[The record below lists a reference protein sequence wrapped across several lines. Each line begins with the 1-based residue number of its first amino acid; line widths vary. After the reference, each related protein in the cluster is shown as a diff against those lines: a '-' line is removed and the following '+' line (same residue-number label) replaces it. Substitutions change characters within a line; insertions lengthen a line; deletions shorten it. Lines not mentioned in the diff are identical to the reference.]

1 MKRSIPLSLL
11 PLSSALLLTQCD
23 TLKQDCEAVV
33 ERDKKILQ
41 EPSGDY
47 YIGRRYYMPETRFWG
62 FLRRPNQS
70 WKSAKL
76 VIMDEKLTRTPDRG
90 PEKPRRGATF
100 GTDNNVEYIVYGN
113 YESESTY
120 EPNSNQIL
128 PTFLARGFKI
138 RDLNPGFLFTP
149 SEEYHT
155 RAVSLYPALSPSPED
170 YQRAGVAPV
179 RFPAPSGEAR

>member
-11 PLSSALLLTQCD
+11 PLSSVLLLTQCD

-33 ERDKKILQ
+33 ERDTKILQ

-47 YIGRRYYMPETRFWG
+47 YIGRRYYMPDTRFWG

-70 WKSAKL
+70 WKTSKL

-90 PEKPRRGATF
+90 PEEPRRDAIF
-100 GTDNNVEYIVYGN
+100 GSDNNVEYIVYGD
-113 YESESTY
+113 YGSEPTY

-128 PTFLARGFKI
+128 PTFVARGFKV
-138 RDLNPGFLFTP
+138 RDLTPGFLFTP
-149 SEEYHT
+149 SEKYST
-155 RAVSLYPALSPSPED
+155 RAVTLYPALSPSPHD
-170 YQRAGVAPV
+170 YQRAGVNPV
-179 RFPAPSGEAR
+179 RFGPPSQAN